1 MWWLQCQFFL
11 LPSPV
16 LFLAQCASLP
26 PCALLRSACTAS
38 VWVAYG
44 PANMLHRPGG
54 APSPCPC
61 LEARGRRPGAWPCAT
76 RPAHGRR
83 AASPR
88 AGRRATP
95 RGAATLLSPAAVG
108 ASRGPPLSH
117 RPPPPWIG
125 LRHPPTN
132 QHRTPVLTSVHLAW
146 LRQRRRARPP
156 RLFEQQ
162 ERLVPQSDCAEL
174 LFGPCAP
181 RRRCW
186 CPRYCFDRKT
196 YHHSA

>member
-1 MWWLQCQFFL
+1 METNSVDTCVSRRILREERPNL
-11 LPSPV
+11 LVATGVAVGKAVDDQEVHLLLV
-16 LFLAQCASLP
+16 LALKQEAGALVRGLAP
-26 PCALLRSACTAS
+26 RAL
-38 VWVAYG
+38 
-44 PANMLHRPGG
+44 
-54 APSPCPC
+54 
-61 LEARGRRPGAWPCAT
+61 
-76 RPAHGRR
+76 PAHGRR